1 MCGEIYG
8 VKDAKAQAR
17 RAALAARDAADG
29 ATRARLAARL
39 AVEGARVAAARP
51 AGDVAALFASMRSEP
66 DLRALAEALHEAGR
80 TLCLPAMQGRG
91 APLIFR
97 RWAPGEALVPARFG
111 VSEPGNDAPVVTPSL
126 LFVPLAGFDRAG
138 YRIGYGG
145 GFYDRTLAQL
155 RAAREIVAV
164 GVAFSAQEL
173 PRVPREA
180 TDARLDMILTE
191 TETLEMN

>member
-1 MCGEIYG
+1 MCGETYG

-51 AGDVAALFASMRSEP
+51 AGDVVALFASMRSEP
-66 DLRALAEALHEAGR
+66 DLRPLAEALHEAGR
-80 TLCLPAMQGRG
+80 RLCLPAMQGRG

-111 VSEPGNDAPVVTPSL
+111 VSEPGTDAAVVTPSL

-164 GVAFSAQEL
+164 GVAFSAQES